1 MIKDKAEVLSL
12 LLQKFWLNYGIC
24 VEEPLTQDAEEGNG
38 QETVDDVK
46 LVGQSKGLIAL
57 L

>member
-12 LLQKFWLNYGIC
+12 ILQKFWLNYGIW
-24 VEEPLTQDAEEGNG
+24 VEEALTQDADEGNG
-38 QETVDDVK
+38 QETVDDAK
-46 LVGQSKGLIAL
+46 LVGQSKGLIEL